1 MLLLAASPKQ
11 QFVFADIANNNANA
25 IHLLQGGPA
34 ITVGYSISPNSGC
47 HVGDGIG
54 GNPAPVYI
62 TIDNPA
68 PSYITITSAK
78 FVTGT
83 VNGHTIPPNTLKFTS
98 CNVNQD
104 VVYSAPSTAT
114 IGKIVGTVTAFQ
126 SSQISNTNPGNLNI
140 FVENSDNT
148 APTITV
154 PAAMIVQAT
163 SQSGAAVTYA
173 VTATDPDDAVATL
186 SCTPTSGSTFAF
198 GTTTVNCSAT
208 DTHGN
213 TSTASFTVTVV
224 DTTKP
229 VVTVHASKT
238 DEATGPSSAAATF
251 STSASY
257 IVDL

>member
-1 MLLLAASPKQ
+1 MLLLAASPKE
-11 QFVFADIANNNANA
+11 QFVFAYTANNNANA

-62 TIDNPA
+62 TIGNPA

-140 FVENSDNT
+140 FVENGDNT

-173 VTATDPDDAVATL
+173 VTATDPNKLLQHSVALLHLVQHSHLELQLLTAARQTHMETQALLHSQSQL
-186 SCTPTSGSTFAF
+186 SIRQSQ
-198 GTTTVNCSAT
+198 
-208 DTHGN
+208 
-213 TSTASFTVTVV
+213 
-224 DTTKP
+224 
-229 VVTVHASKT
+229 
-238 DEATGPSSAAATF
+238 
-251 STSASY
+251 
-257 IVDL
+257 